1 MTRVFISYSHKDEAW
16 KDRLQTQL
24 AVLEME
30 GLLSVWEDRQIALGD
45 SWYPEI
51 ETALNTAD
59 VAILLISADFLT
71 SKFIRGEEIPR
82 LLERREQQGICVI
95 PLILKPCPWKK
106 VGWLNAMQGASR
118 DNVPLSTLVEHQ
130 QDDILCKLAE
140 KIHDLVGTCRLGFSP
155 TISPTTPSIHSD
167 RLPIVKGGFFGR
179 TAELQLLN
187 DAWQEETLTP
197 QPPLPRSGRGGGR
210 TRIIQFI
217 APGGTGKTKLL
228 RHWLD
233 HTADIPVLIAWSFYS
248 QGASEDKQTSATPFF
263 SHAFAKLGST
273 RERFASEEDKG
284 DHLAE
289 LLHGKRYVL
298 VLDGLEP
305 LQHGGAAMRGALKD
319 KAIRQLLRQLARH
332 PCGLCIITTRIA
344 LHELSDRDAPSVIR
358 HDLQNLTAA
367 DGIQLLQSLGV
378 KGSAAELGKAVRE
391 YGGHALALSLLG
403 NVLRLRHQG
412 DVRKRDTLKA
422 LVKATGNRDS
432 RHAFKVMQAYAEWF
446 AGEPELAL
454 LHLLGLFDH
463 PIGQDVLQMLW
474 DAQIPHL
481 TADIDEDEW
490 LEAIASLREEHHLLS
505 QQSGGGDLDCH
516 PLIREYFGGQLQTQ
530 QPQAWQQAHERL
542 YGYYKALP
550 ENPLPDTLEEMQPL
564 FSAGAH
570 GCAAGLHQQ
579 ALEEVYWP
587 RIRRKQEAY
596 IVKKLGAFS
605 DDLATVAHFFTT
617 PWHTPAAGLTEA
629 DKAWLLNQAGFCLRA
644 LGRLR
649 EALEPMQASL
659 DMLAKQGDWKQ
670 AAAQVSNLSE
680 LQLTLGEVAQAQA
693 SSQRSV
699 GYADQAGDM
708 FERMSD
714 RTAHADALH
723 QAGATAAALA
733 LFREAEQLQQED
745 QPEYPRL
752 YSLRG
757 FRYCDLLLTQGST
770 AEVLERAEQT
780 LGWVTTQNWLLDI
793 ALDQL
798 TLGRAHLQQA
808 VEETPPNLPLSGEG
822 QEAAEGWLDQAVA
835 GLRAAGY
842 QQMLP
847 HGLLARAALHRHT
860 RDFARAR
867 QDLQEVFDI
876 AEPSGMRLFLTDYH
890 LEMARLLVAES
901 LAPFPPCGGRV
912 GEGGNSREAA
922 DPAYH
927 IAAAAKLINETGYH
941 RRDKE
946 LEELQGLSLRI

>member
-1 MTRVFISYSHKDEAW
+1 MNQQFDIFLSHNSKDKTVIREIKQLLRERELSCW
-16 KDRLQTQL
+16 LDEDELQPGMNWMPL
-24 AVLEME
+24 LEKAIATCQSA
-30 GLLSVWEDRQIALGD
+30 GAFVSSNGIGPWED
-45 SWYPEI
+45 
-51 ETALNTAD
+51 
-59 VAILLISADFLT
+59 
-71 SKFIRGEEIPR
+71 EEIQA
-82 LLERREQQGICVI
+82 LLTKAVRNKIPVI
-95 PLILKPCPWKK
+95 PVLLPGEYDPPELPLFLGNRTFIDMRSGITSVLIDKLYWGITGKK
-106 VGWLNAMQGASR
+106 SE
-118 DNVPLSTLVEHQ
+118 VPQKTQV
-130 QDDILCKLAE
+130 
-140 KIHDLVGTCRLGFSP
+140 
-155 TISPTTPSIHSD
+155 TTIHSD
-167 RLPIVKGGFFGR
+167 RLPTVKGGFFGR
-179 TAELQLLN
+179 STELQLLTN
-187 DAWQEETLTP
+187 AWANTT
-197 QPPLPRSGRGGGR
+197 

-233 HTADIPVLIAWSFYS
+233 HTTDIPVLIAWSFYS
-248 QGASEDKQTSATPFF
+248 QGSSEDKQTSATPFF

-305 LQHGGAAMRGALKD
+305 LQHGGAAMRGELKD

-344 LHELSDRDAPSVIR
+344 LHELSDRDAPTVIR

-378 KGSAAELGKAVRE
+378 TGSAAELGKAVGE

-412 DVRKRDTLKA
+412 DVRKRDTLTA

-481 TADIDEDEW
+481 TAGIDEDEW

-505 QQSGGGDLDCH
+505 QHDSGGDLDCH

-530 QPQAWQQAHERL
+530 QPQAWQQAHEQL
-542 YGYYKALP
+542 YEYYKALP
-550 ENPLPDTLEEMQPL
+550 KNPLPDTLEEMQPL
-564 FSAGAH
+564 FSAVAH

-579 ALEEVYWP
+579 ALDEVYWP
-587 RIRRKQEAY
+587 RIQREDVY
-596 IVKKLGAFS
+596 FIYKKLGAFS
-605 DDLATVAHFFTT
+605 DDLACIAHFFTKLWKKPT
-617 PWHTPAAGLTEA
+617 KNLSEYWQA
-629 DKAWLLNQAGFCLRA
+629 DILSCAGFSLRS
-644 LGRLR
+644 LGRLH
-649 EALEPMQASL
+649 EAIEPITANIEMNGYLQNW
-659 DMLAKQGDWKQ
+659 GG
-670 AAAQVSNLSE
+670 AALNSSNLSE
-680 LQLTLGEVAQAQA
+680 LHIASGNILRGIHHGRESVEYGDRSNKKYYMMAFRTTL
-693 SSQRSV
+693 
-699 GYADQAGDM
+699 
-708 FERMSD
+708 
-714 RTAHADALH
+714 ADALLKSGVYVESFDLL
-723 QAGATAAALA
+723 Q
-733 LFREAEQLQQED
+733 EAEKINSELGH
-745 QPEYPRL
+745 PKL

-757 FRYCDLLLTQGST
+757 FRYCDFLLSQELPKL
-770 AEVLERAEQT
+770 ALARAIET
-780 LGWVTTQNWLLDI
+780 LKYASSDIYGLLDI
-793 ALDQL
+793 ALDKLSIGIASFQEKNIE
-798 TLGRAHLQQA
+798 QA
-808 VEETPPNLPLSGEG
+808 NEWLENAVHDLRKAKFGYYLPL
-822 QEAAEGWLDQAVA
+822 
-835 GLRAAGY
+835 
-842 QQMLP
+842 
-847 HGLLARAALHRHT
+847 GLLARAALHRHT

-876 AEPSGMRLFLTDYH
+876 ADGSGMRLHLTDYH

-901 LAPFPPCGGRV
+901 LAPCPPCGGRV
-912 GEGGNSREAA
+912 GEGGNSRAAA

-927 IAAAAKLINETGYH
+927 IAAAAKLIEETGYH

-946 LEELQGLSLRI
+946 LEELQGLSLRT